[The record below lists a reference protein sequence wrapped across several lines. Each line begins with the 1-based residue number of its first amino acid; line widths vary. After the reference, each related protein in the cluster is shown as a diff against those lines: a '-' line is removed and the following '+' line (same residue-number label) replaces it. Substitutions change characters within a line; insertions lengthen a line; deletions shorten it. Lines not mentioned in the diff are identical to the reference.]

1 MKLFKTAVDN
11 AKTHDIIYSLCI
23 AAPAAIAQAKQFN
36 LPEVIGLTGGN
47 LQSDANLTGQW
58 IRNNISYR
66 VDSFENQ
73 NIQLPSALLKSK
85 IGDCKS
91 ISLLYLSIMEAGGYK
106 GGGFRFAAYRNKNF
120 THVYNFFAD
129 NNNFFTF
136 DACIANLKEHNK
148 HTNTKDMKVNYLAGT
163 PMMIS
168 ENRLKRRSRIRTPKV
183 FEVMQDDRVMS
194 INGIG
199 KVKFFKKL
207 KDTVNKIIP
216 GGGVNPIRT
225 IALAPARGS
234 FLVLVSFNFRALAKR
249 LAKFRAKNPNKY
261 AEFWT
266 KLGGDIKALDRS
278 VDKAKDK
285 KPFLGEKKGVSEP
298 EYVGS
303 VAAIAT
309 ALAAAAGI
317 IASLKKMFGEQGVP
331 EEPGAGDIGEG
342 IDPDAPIVPEAEP
355 GEPVIPNDP
364 ASKGA
369 AEFITKG
376 IKFVEGLTGNRP
388 KIKYTPPGNRP
399 SRAPLNAGA
408 SNVATGDETSTG
420 GFKPSPLLIGGG
432 IAAVAAI
439 YLLTKKKKK

>member
-1 MKLFKTAVDN
+1 MKIFKTAVDN

-23 AAPAAIAQAKQFN
+23 AAPAGIAQAKQFN
-36 LPEVIGLTGGN
+36 LPEVIGLTGAD
-47 LQSDANLTGQW
+47 LQADANLTGKW
-58 IRNNISYR
+58 VRNNIKYK

-91 ISLLYLSIMEAGGYK
+91 ISLLYLSIMEAAGYN
-106 GGGFRFAAYRNKNF
+106 GGFRFAAYRNKNF
-120 THVYNFFAD
+120 THVYNFFVH

-136 DACIANLKEHNK
+136 DACIANLKEYSK
-148 HTNTKDMKVNYLAGT
+148 YTNTKDMKVNYLAGT

-168 ENRLKRRSRIRTPKV
+168 ENRIQRGRRKPKV
-183 FEVMQDDRVMS
+183 YEVMRDDRAMS
-194 INGIG
+194 IEGIG
-199 KVKFFKKL
+199 KIKFFKKL

-225 IALAPARGS
+225 LALAPARGS
-234 FLVLVSFNFRALAKR
+234 FLVLVSFNFRAIAKR
-249 LAKFRAKNPNKY
+249 LAKFREKNPTKY
-261 AEFWT
+261 AEWWT

-298 EYVGS
+298 EYIGS

-317 IASLKKMFGEQGVP
+317 IASLKKIFGEQGVP
-331 EEPGAGDIGEG
+331 EEPGSGDIGEG

-369 AEFITKG
+369 ADFIQKG
-376 IKFVEGLTGNRP
+376 MNLLEGLTGNKP
-388 KIKYTPPGNRP
+388 KVKYTPPSKRP
-399 SRAPLNAGA
+399 SRTPLEA
-408 SNVATGDETSTG
+408 SADLSSTG

-439 YLLTKKKKK
+439 YLLTKKKGK

>member
-23 AAPAAIAQAKQFN
+23 AAPAGIAQAKQFN

-58 IRNNISYR
+58 IRNNIKYK

-91 ISLLYLSIMEAGGYK
+91 ISLLYLSIMEAAGYN
-106 GGGFRFAAYRNKNF
+106 GGFRFAAYRGKNF
-120 THVYNFFAD
+120 THVYNFFVD

-168 ENRLKRRSRIRTPKV
+168 ENRIKRRSRTPKV
-183 FEVMQDDRVMS
+183 FEVMKDDRAMS
-194 INGIG
+194 IEGIG
-199 KVKFFKKL
+199 RRKLFPKL
-207 KDTVNKIIP
+207 KDFVNKIIP

-225 IALAPARGS
+225 LALAPARGS

-249 LAKFRAKNPNKY
+249 LAKFREKNPTKY
-261 AEFWT
+261 AEWWT

-303 VAAIAT
+303 LAAIGT

-317 IASLKKMFGEQGVP
+317 IASLKKIFGEQGVP

-355 GEPVIPNDP
+355 GEPIIPNDP

-369 AEFITKG
+369 ADFIQKG
-376 IKFVEGLTGNRP
+376 MNLLEGLTGNKP
-388 KIKYTPPGNRP
+388 KVKYTPPSKIP
-399 SRAPLNAGA
+399 SRTPLEASA
-408 SNVATGDETSTG
+408 SNVDSGNTSTV
-420 GFKPSPLLIGGG
+420 FKPSPLLIGGG

>member
-23 AAPAAIAQAKQFN
+23 AAPAGIAQAKQFN
-36 LPEVIGLTGGN
+36 LPEIIGLTGGD
-47 LQSDANLTGQW
+47 LQSDANLAGKW
-58 IRNNISYR
+58 IRNNIKYK

-73 NIQLPSALLKSK
+73 NIQLPSALLNSK

-91 ISLLYLSIMEAGGYK
+91 ISLLYLSIMEAAGYN
-106 GGGFRFAAYRNKNF
+106 GGFRFAAYRGKNF
-120 THVYNFFAD
+120 THVYNFFVD

-168 ENRLKRRSRIRTPKV
+168 ENRLKRRSRTPKV

-234 FLVLVSFNFRALAKR
+234 FLVLVSFNFRGLAKR
-249 LAKFRAKNPNKY
+249 LAKFRTKNPTKY

-266 KLGGDIKALDRS
+266 KLGGDIKALDKS

-298 EYVGS
+298 EHIGS
-303 VAAIAT
+303 LAAIAT
-309 ALAAAAGI
+309 ALASAAGI
-317 IASLKKMFGEQGVP
+317 IASLKKMFGEQGIP
-331 EEPGAGDIGEG
+331 AEPGEGDIGEG
-342 IDPDAPIVPEAEP
+342 IDPETPISPEAEP

-369 AEFITKG
+369 ADFIQKG
-376 IKFVEGLTGNRP
+376 MNFIEGLTGNKP
-388 KIKYTPPGNRP
+388 KIKYTPPSKKP
-399 SRAPLNAGA
+399 SKTPLEANA
-408 SNVATGDETSTG
+408 SNIESDSIGTE
-420 GFKPSPLLIGGG
+420 FKHLTLLISGG
-432 IAAVAAI
+432 IEAVKAN
-439 YLLTKKKKK
+439 YLLTKKKNKK